1 MFGIFN
7 KAEKKYKDISSSDF
21 QKIVES
27 RKDVKIVDVRSE
39 MEFRS
44 GKIKGA
50 QLINMMSGD
59 FKDRL
64 LRLPK
69 DQAILL
75 YCRSGNR
82 SGMAARIL
90 GDAGYSEVYN
100 LRGGLLSWSGPIQA

>member
-7 KAEKKYKDISSSDF
+7 RTEKKYKDIPASEF
-21 QKIVES
+21 QKMAES

-39 MEFRS
+39 MEYRS

-50 QLINMMSGD
+50 QLMSMMSAS
-59 FKDRL
+59 FKDQL
-64 LRLPK
+64 LQLPR
-69 DQAILL
+69 DHAILL

-82 SGMAARIL
+82 SGVAAQIL

-100 LRGGLLSWSGPIQA
+100 LQGGLLAWSGPIEA